1 MERNNK
7 GIYISRKIDK
17 SKIGEIVS
25 LLHKSEWASERKD
38 KEIEKSI
45 ENSQCYIACTGE
57 NKIVGFARIITDFV
71 TTFYLMDVIVEEVY
85 RGQGLGKMLMDT
97 IMEDVGDLY
106 GILHTDSAQR
116 FYEAYGFVVT
126 ATSEFGE
133 YTMERKK
140 RHD

>member
-1 MERNNK
+1 M
-7 GIYISRKIDK
+7 IYISRKIDE

-25 LLHKSEWASERKD
+25 LLHKSEWASERAD

-45 ENSQCYIACTGE
+45 ENSYCYIACTGE

-71 TTFYLMDVIVEEVY
+71 TTFYLMDVIVEEAY
-85 RGQGLGKMLMDT
+85 RGYGIGKMLMDT

-106 GILHTDSAQR
+106 GILHTDSARR

-126 ATSEFGE
+126 ATSEVGE
-133 YTMERKK
+133 YMMERRKG
-140 RHD
+140 R

>member
-1 MERNNK
+1 MGSK
-7 GIYISRKIDK
+7 YKDIYISRKIDG

-25 LLHKSEWASERKD
+25 LLHKSEWASERTD

-45 ENSQCYIACTGE
+45 ENSYCYIACAEE

-85 RGQGLGKMLMDT
+85 RGHGIGKMLIDT

-106 GILHTDSAQR
+106 GILHTDSAQK

-126 ATSEFGE
+126 STSELGE
-133 YTMERKK
+133 SIMERRKG
-140 RHD
+140 R